1 MIFFPELKNFR
12 YNDRTFYTY
21 KRKEQCKIQKD
32 DVLYAP
38 VEWVDHSEGYT
49 DIRFHKSTD
58 GIAKSRL
65 TVRKCVMHFVR
76 KQSKK

>member
-1 MIFFPELKNFR
+1 MQNP
-12 YNDRTFYTY
+12 
-21 KRKEQCKIQKD
+21 KD

-58 GIAKSRL
+58 GIAKSLL
-65 TVRKCVMHFVR
+65 TVLKFAMHFVR
-76 KQSKK
+76 KQLKK